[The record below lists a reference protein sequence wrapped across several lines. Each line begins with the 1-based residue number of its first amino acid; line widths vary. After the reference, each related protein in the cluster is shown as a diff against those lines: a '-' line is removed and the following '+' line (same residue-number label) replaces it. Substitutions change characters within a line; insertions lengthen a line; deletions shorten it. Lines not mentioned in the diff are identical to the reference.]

1 MIKTFKIS
9 EFTRTKIF
17 NSNLLNI
24 FLLLIF
30 VLLSRF
36 LVLDGKYHGYG
47 WDPGNFALAAE
58 DYSLENARPH
68 LPGYYLHIQI
78 IKVFSAI
85 FKNHFTSMIFLSV
98 LYTCLSILF
107 LYPMIRKWYNQLD
120 TMLIS
125 LVILFNPF
133 SWFYGLTSEIY
144 AFDLFFSV
152 IIVYFCLSPKLIFYS
167 PIILTLGTG
176 VRPTSGVLIA
186 PLYIYL
192 WYYHIKNNKISITK
206 TIIFQSFGILGFFV
220 WFIPMIH
227 SAGGLYSYIR
237 LYKTVNPA
245 SGITLPHNIFE
256 LLSYI
261 MYILPTIFLFILGI
275 YLSRADNYEGVN
287 FSTKYSGSYF
297 KVLYYWL
304 IPSILCFL
312 LFRYSKGYILLIM
325 VALILFLTSLIR
337 KSQVRQYTLISVI
350 IIQMSIFLFLPYR
363 TPHVQIYFKRYDR
376 DLSLGKVWF
385 DRTFSGFN
393 LTKSKISALH
403 ECFFIIDSTIHT
415 IEYKNSYIL
424 IDPTSIVSIRAL
436 QAQYPNIGFTKVFPL
451 EDKLHYGIFKGINIE
466 NKNDIKQML
475 INSVIIGS
483 TDLLDTYLTEV
494 RAHYIVRGDRW
505 CSFRISKPNV
515 DQYLDFW
522 SNGLLKK

>member
-1 MIKTFKIS
+1 M
-9 EFTRTKIF
+9 R
-17 NSNLLNI
+17 
-24 FLLLIF
+24 
-30 VLLSRF
+30 
-36 LVLDGKYHGYG
+36 
-47 WDPGNFALAAE
+47 
-58 DYSLENARPH
+58 
-68 LPGYYLHIQI
+68 
-78 IKVFSAI
+78 
-85 FKNHFTSMIFLSV
+85 
-98 LYTCLSILF
+98 
-107 LYPMIRKWYNQLD
+107 
-120 TMLIS
+120 
-125 LVILFNPF
+125 
-133 SWFYGLTSEIY
+133 
-144 AFDLFFSV
+144 
-152 IIVYFCLSPKLIFYS
+152 
-167 PIILTLGTG
+167 
-176 VRPTSGVLIA
+176 
-186 PLYIYL
+186 
-192 WYYHIKNNKISITK
+192 
-206 TIIFQSFGILGFFV
+206 
-220 WFIPMIH
+220 
-227 SAGGLYSYIR
+227 
-237 LYKTVNPA
+237 
-245 SGITLPHNIFE
+245 
-256 LLSYI
+256 
-261 MYILPTIFLFILGI
+261 
-275 YLSRADNYEGVN
+275 
-287 FSTKYSGSYF
+287 STH
-297 KVLYYWL
+297 
-304 IPSILCFL
+304 
-312 LFRYSKGYILLIM
+312 
-325 VALILFLTSLIR
+325 
-337 KSQVRQYTLISVI
+337 
-350 IIQMSIFLFLPYR
+350 IFLFLPYR